1 MDLNPEEDIGNKL
14 GGTVTQGS
22 TKSIFG
28 KITGLFKKQIG
39 ELL

>member
-1 MDLNPEEDIGNKL
+1 MDLNPEEDIGGKL
-14 GGTVTQGS
+14 GGSTSGGS